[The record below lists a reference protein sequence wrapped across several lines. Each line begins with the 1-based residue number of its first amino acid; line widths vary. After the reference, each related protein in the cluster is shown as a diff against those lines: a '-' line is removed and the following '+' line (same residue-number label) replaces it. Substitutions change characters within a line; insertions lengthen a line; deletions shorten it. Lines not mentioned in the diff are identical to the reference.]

1 MRAHFVSIMFTAFLA
16 VVAGGCWGDPIPE
29 PPPSDV
35 ITRSPATVKPR
46 DGSASPPPLESQSPP
61 EVPAAGRDDS
71 GDDGPA
77 AAANRRHVPAPGIVV
92 DDPGGSDTGLPAGIA
107 PEDPAFKVL
116 LEANRDTFIPTEAE
130 TRAGIDP
137 NDAGTWPEG
146 YRGPAIERMIQKQRE
161 AGGGPEPEVPP
172 GFLPSNR

>member
-1 MRAHFVSIMFTAFLA
+1 VR
-16 VVAGGCWGDPIPE
+16 
-29 PPPSDV
+29 
-35 ITRSPATVKPR
+35 PR
-46 DGSASPPPLESQSPP
+46 DGSASPPPQESQSPP

-77 AAANRRHVPAPGIVV
+77 AAASRGHVLAPGIVV
-92 DDPGGSDTGLPAGIA
+92 DDPGGFDAGLPAGVA
-107 PEDPAFKVL
+107 PEGDPAFNAL
-116 LEANRDTFIPTEAE
+116 LETNRETFIPTAAE

-161 AGGGPEPEVPP
+161 AGGGPEPDVST
-172 GFLPSNR
+172 GFLPANR